1 MLNNLENIKIAYLIG
16 IKGVGMTALAQIL
29 QSRGVRVLGSDVK
42 EKFFTD
48 EVLNKLNIPFQENF
62 SKKNIPHYIDVVI
75 HSQAYNKKNNIEVAE
90 VLNRELKVI
99 TYSEALAELFNN
111 SYGIAI
117 AGSHGKST
125 TTAMLGYIL
134 ECAQFDPTVVV
145 GSRVNSWGSNARAGK
160 SKYFIIEA
168 DEYQDVFLQYYP
180 KMIVLTNIDYDH
192 PDYFKTEKDYK
203 NSFEK
208 FIDKVSVNKL
218 VLHRNVGSSYNFNLK
233 MLGDYNQENAYLA
246 YTAAIKL
253 GVNKNIA
260 KKALKNFSGLARRFE
275 YYGKYNGAELY
286 DDYAHHPTEIKA
298 LLRAIKEKYSEK
310 KIIAIFQPHT
320 FTRTKE
326 LFHYFIKS
334 FNDANKVYVLK
345 TYTSVRETG
354 EDIWGKKLAAIL
366 DTKYFENHKEALDS
380 VKKELNKK
388 CVLITIGAGDA
399 WQILD
404 KIK

>member
-1 MLNNLENIKIAYLIG
+1 MSNNLENIKIAYLIG

-29 QSRGVRVLGSDVK
+29 QSRGVHVLGSDVK

-62 SKKNIPHYIDVVI
+62 SKKNIPHDIDVVI

-134 ECAQFDPTVVV
+134 EYAQFDPTVVV

-168 DEYQDVFLQYYP
+168 DEYQDVFLRYYP

-208 FIDKVSVNKL
+208 FINKVSVNKL
-218 VLHRNVGSSYNFNLK
+218 VLHRKVGSSYDFNLK

-326 LFHYFIKS
+326 LFYYFIKS

-345 TYTSVRETG
+345 TYTSARETG

-366 DTKYFENHKEALDS
+366 DAKYFENHKEALDS
-380 VKKELNKK
+380 VKKELNKE